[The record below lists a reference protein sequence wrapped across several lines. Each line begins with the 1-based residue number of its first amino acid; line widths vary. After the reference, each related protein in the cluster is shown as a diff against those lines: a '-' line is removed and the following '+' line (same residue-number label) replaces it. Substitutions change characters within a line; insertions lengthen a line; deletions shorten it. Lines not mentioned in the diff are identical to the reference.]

1 MLSSIYLQSFQEKK
15 KNQNDKRDETKYK
28 QLVNLD
34 KVYIEI
40 SCTILAIMLFLFE
53 ITLKYMEK
61 RELEPQINCI
71 PIAVVQGTN
80 N

>member
-61 RELEPQINCI
+61 GNWNPK
-71 PIAVVQGTN
+71 
-80 N
+80 

>member
-1 MLSSIYLQSFQEKK
+1 MLSSIYLQRFQGKK
-15 KNQNDKRDETKYK
+15 KKQNDKRDETKYK
-28 QLVNLD
+28 QLVNPD

-61 RELEPQINCI
+61 GNWNPK
-71 PIAVVQGTN
+71 
-80 N
+80 